1 MNFFRSF
8 DENGKNIYTLVS
20 APKSSQH
27 DCDSDE
33 LTPLAEEFSRRCY
46 KKAELDPLKSVRDV
60 YYEAR
65 DELSVNL
72 SDEDKLLFYSMISS
86 LRNIE
91 SGLYQFRENFRPKAV
106 SIRVSEPRFP
116 SLGQSA
122 RTIQCNWKCS
132 DTTIDSKESQKA

>member
-1 MNFFRSF
+1 MFNYYLKNIFRSF

-27 DCDSDE
+27 VCDSDE

-46 KKAELDPLKSVRDV
+46 KKAEHDPLKSVRDV
-60 YYEAR
+60 YYETR

-91 SGLYQFRENFRPKAV
+91 SGLYQFRENFRPRAPKMLFYFNLCLRN
-106 SIRVSEPRFP
+106 INIFF
-116 SLGQSA
+116 
-122 RTIQCNWKCS
+122 
-132 DTTIDSKESQKA
+132 